1 MLPRPLVGLAF
12 VLSSFIQ
19 SVSAA
24 EISYSRDVQ
33 PIFTAKCVACHACYD
48 SPCQLNLSSAEG
60 AQRGANQLPVYDGT
74 RTKAQETTR
83 LYLDAHGADAW
94 RRKGL
99 LVGARIAGR
108 PGRTDG
114 ADARAWPQ
122 PAVAAECEDPR
133 RPGHFD
139 QPRQP
144 VPDAGQHRCV
154 HPQEPRF
161 RHAFRGGRAERR
173 RIRHLAEV
181 AGRGRPGR
189 PAAVAADRRRGAP
202 GGQLGAFP
210 QPAWGQAEPGLALA
224 LRAPVPGAPVFPG
237 AGRARPLLPAGAFA
251 HAQRPADRPDPDPA
265 SQRRSGQQLLLP
277 PLADSGR
284 DRTQD
289 AHHLSADGEEAGT
302 RPGAVLRHPVEHR
315 QGSRLRRAEPRQPVR
330 HLCRDP
336 ATGAL
341 PVHAGQRRILH
352 PYLHPRAGV
361 PWTDRYRRDPRQ
373 LLGGIPG
380 PRAGPVRH
388 RRQLPRAER
397 AAAGLAGADRRAEEP
412 ARPVE
417 RLPGQAQRVRRPAPG
432 RLTPTR
438 RRRPGTRSGTATTT
452 PC

>member
-24 EISYSRDVQ
+24 EIFYSRDVQ

-48 SPCQLNLSSAEG
+48 SPCQAQPEQRRGRAARRQPTAGLRRHADQG
-60 AQRGANQLPVYDGT
+60 AGNHPPVP
-74 RTKAQETTR
+74 RCARCRRLAAQ
-83 LYLDAHGADAW
+83 
-94 RRKGL
+94 GL
-99 LVGARIAGR
+99 LVGARTAGR

-277 PLADSGR
+277 PLADPGR

-302 RPGAVLRHPVEHR
+302 RPGAC
-315 QGSRLRRAEPRQPVR
+315 SS
-330 HLCRDP
+330 
-336 ATGAL
+336 
-341 PVHAGQRRILH
+341 
-352 PYLHPRAGV
+352 
-361 PWTDRYRRDPRQ
+361 
-373 LLGGIPG
+373 
-380 PRAGPVRH
+380 
-388 RRQLPRAER
+388 
-397 AAAGLAGADRRAEEP
+397 
-412 ARPVE
+412 
-417 RLPGQAQRVRRPAPG
+417 APSG
-432 RLTPTR
+432 TPTR
-438 RRRPGTRSGTATTT
+438 FPATACRAVPTRSPPSPRSRHGRATSSCWTT
-452 PC
+452 PNTSPVPSSAGRCAVDRSPPT